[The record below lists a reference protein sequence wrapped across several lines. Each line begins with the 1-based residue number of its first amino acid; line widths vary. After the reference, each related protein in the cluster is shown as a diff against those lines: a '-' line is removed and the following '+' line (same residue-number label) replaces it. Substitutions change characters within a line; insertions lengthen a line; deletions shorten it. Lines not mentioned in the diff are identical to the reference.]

1 MNSTS
6 TQTLRSGVKPVREYK
21 KRSKKIKLVLEE
33 SIAEPEPVFDVPEP
47 ETEPLNKSNTS
58 LEIFGPAEDED
69 ENDSNDENF
78 DDFGDEDEKDDD
90 DNKELELDEQTD
102 DEEDINVNAMNENR
116 NEEEE
121 GKKRKKCQ
129 FIPIKKYKTE
139 AEADFFIRSSHPR
152 SIWKIKYNHLTL
164 CTLDQAETQI
174 STK

>member
-6 TQTLRSGVKPVREYK
+6 TRTLRSGVKPVIEYK

-78 DDFGDEDEKDDD
+78 DDFEVE
-90 DNKELELDEQTD
+90 
-102 DEEDINVNAMNENR
+102 NVD
-116 NEEEE
+116 
-121 GKKRKKCQ
+121 
-129 FIPIKKYKTE
+129 Y
-139 AEADFFIRSSHPR
+139 
-152 SIWKIKYNHLTL
+152 YN
-164 CTLDQAETQI
+164 
-174 STK
+174 